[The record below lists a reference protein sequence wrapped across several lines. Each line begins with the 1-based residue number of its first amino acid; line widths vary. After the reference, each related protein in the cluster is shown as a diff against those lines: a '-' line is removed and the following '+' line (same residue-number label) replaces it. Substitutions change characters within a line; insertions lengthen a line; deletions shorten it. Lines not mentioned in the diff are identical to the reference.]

1 MNKGRFIPFLIL
13 VLMAVA
19 AVSCQSKGG
28 KRKAPTGNT
37 QTSGTVVMACD
48 ATFQN
53 LSLIHI
59 FPRPSLPCGLC

>member
-1 MNKGRFIPFLIL
+1 MNKGRLIPFLIL

-53 LSLIHI
+53 IMEE
-59 FPRPSLPCGLC
+59 